1 MYYYVSCLKEFHE
14 FQSRGEEWLNM
25 LNSLP
30 WFSYFLSHQAL
41 SVYSPR
47 LLLFYFFPKQD
58 HVPHFAEFSLLFLI
72 TKPTTC
78 ELNLASIIFSLCAL
92 FCGWSSATCYE
103 HVGKIPKS
111 VVKERTD
118 AFDCFFCNLFF
129 SQLQKIPSDKNSRC
143 SKGAIFAGGG
153 SYNQMKIPFTF
164 NVQQKWNTLK
174 IKLNWKRNVLVA
186 QSHSRWNET
195 RGVGFPLHLKRL
207 YTLLVNRIL
216 RRPVFRWWV
225 PSFLQFM
232 QQFCC
237 SSNGQRFVSKFFIMA
252 ILDTKRFYNVFRFEE
267 MR

>member
-1 MYYYVSCLKEFHE
+1 MSQGISRIPVTA
-14 FQSRGEEWLNM
+14 RGEEWLNM

-78 ELNLASIIFSLCAL
+78 ELHLASIIFSLCAL

-118 AFDCFFCNLFF
+118 AFDCFFATYF
-129 SQLQKIPSDKNSRC
+129 SANFRKSPQTKTADAVKGRFWPGGAMIKWKFLLPSMSNR
-143 SKGAIFAGGG
+143 
-153 SYNQMKIPFTF
+153 NETQ
-164 NVQQKWNTLK
+164 K
-174 IKLNWKRNVLVA
+174 IKLNWWNCRESEPNSNVLVA
-186 QSHSRWNET
+186 QSDSNET
-195 RGVGFPLHLKRL
+195 RGVGFPLHLKH
-207 YTLLVNRIL
+207 
-216 RRPVFRWWV
+216 FRTV
-225 PSFLQFM
+225 
-232 QQFCC
+232 
-237 SSNGQRFVSKFFIMA
+237 G
-252 ILDTKRFYNVFRFEE
+252 E
-267 MR
+267 